1 MIERKFKI
9 GETVRDNRSG
19 QLYRI
24 VSVLLKRK
32 GVLEYRIP
40 LADGEREEIVKE
52 TELSATGR
60 RRP

>member
-1 MIERKFKI
+1 MTDRKFKI
-9 GETVRDNRSG
+9 GETVRDSRSG

-32 GVLEYRIP
+32 GVLEYRIR